1 MTFAHPT
8 YLLLLLLP
16 VFLFWWTVRNTGTPI
31 RLPFD
36 REAHPKRNWLGLLLR
51 MIETLPSLVLALAII
66 MLARPQILRVPERDR
81 IATHITI
88 CMDVSGSM
96 GAGMGELNRYE
107 SAAASIENFTY
118 SREGDAIGLTLF
130 GSWPLRWVPLTKD
143 LQALRNALVFANPRN
158 QPSGMG
164 GTMIGSALKYC
175 ADNMQ
180 REAARLSGD
189 DDQTLTPNSW
199 REKRAKDQLFRRV
212 SSGGDSLSSQKSDRL
227 LVLVSDGMSGDLNGQ
242 EQIDE
247 ISGQLNDAAITMYHI
262 HIGSDTIPDAVSSI
276 AEETGGRAFLAT
288 NADGLQLIF
297 DHIDQMQPARFVSTA
312 SVPVDYF
319 APFATIALAILLF
332 YLFSLLKWR
341 HTPW

>member
-1 MTFAHPT
+1 
-8 YLLLLLLP
+8 
-16 VFLFWWTVRNTGTPI
+16 
-31 RLPFD
+31 
-36 REAHPKRNWLGLLLR
+36 
-51 MIETLPSLVLALAII
+51 
-66 MLARPQILRVPERDR
+66 
-81 IATHITI
+81 
-88 CMDVSGSM
+88 
-96 GAGMGELNRYE
+96 
-107 SAAASIENFTY
+107 
-118 SREGDAIGLTLF
+118 GLTLF